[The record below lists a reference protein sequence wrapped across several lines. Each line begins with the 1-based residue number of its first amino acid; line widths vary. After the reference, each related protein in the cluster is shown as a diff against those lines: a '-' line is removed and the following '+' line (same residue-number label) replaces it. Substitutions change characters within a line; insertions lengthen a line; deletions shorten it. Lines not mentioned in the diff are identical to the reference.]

1 MKLPLHLLRLQST
14 PYTRENEPVHLV
26 THRERHAE
34 SKPLFRA
41 PALPTSYQLN
51 RELPFTVNC
60 RPRLR
65 DRD

>member
-1 MKLPLHLLRLQST
+1 MKLPLHLLRLQPTPST
-14 PYTRENEPVHLV
+14 RDHETVQVVTRH
-26 THRERHAE
+26 ERDAA

-41 PALPTSYQLN
+41 PALPTSHQLN
-51 RELPFTVNC
+51 RELPFTVNS